1 MYCGA
6 ERSAGWGCD
15 PLPRVGSGLGCGAE
29 LGAATSSGWDPGA
42 REERWGE
49 AGPRDGIA
57 RLPLPANSGTTHS
70 CASESQVCPRRRWR
84 WRWRCRARVAVVCV
98 DTCLWGCRA
107 GCQRHEACLWNPRV
121 CTGNYILSCGLPW
134 GWGGAGAALGLLP
147 TWMTSC
153 ENPEQGPSSGAPLTD
168 LARREGRGAGRDSV
182 PRKRLYFLKELG
194 PKKGLTLRPTVTF
207 IIGSGHCQSEFWGRV
222 CGSVCGMPG
231 APHLP
236 LTPHLASL
244 GDAPTAPSGCRQ
256 FPGPGGGP
264 WGVPAPAPASG
275 QAA

>member
-1 MYCGA
+1 MEVPCEGGGGVCGHLFVGVQGGMPA
-6 ERSAGWGCD
+6 
-15 PLPRVGSGLGCGAE
+15 PRGLSLESQGVHRQLHLVMRFTLGLGRG
-29 LGAATSSGWDPGA
+29 
-42 REERWGE
+42 R
-49 AGPRDGIA
+49 
-57 RLPLPANSGTTHS
+57 
-70 CASESQVCPRRRWR
+70 
-84 WRWRCRARVAVVCV
+84 
-98 DTCLWGCRA
+98 
-107 GCQRHEACLWNPRV
+107 
-121 CTGNYILSCGLPW
+121 
-134 GWGGAGAALGLLP
+134 GGAGAAADLDDFLR
-147 TWMTSC
+147 
-153 ENPEQGPSSGAPLTD
+153 EPEQGPSSGAPLTD

-244 GDAPTAPSGCRQ
+244 GDVPTAPSGCRQ

-275 QAA
+275 LAA